1 MDIHEYQAKEILAS
15 FGVTIPRGGI
25 VYSPETA
32 ENKAREIGGS
42 KWVVKAQIHSGA
54 RGKAGGVIVCNSPL
68 EVAQATDKLLGKK
81 LVTNQTGPQGKI
93 VNRIYIEEATDIE
106 KELYLGLVFD
116 RSSESIM
123 IVASTEGG
131 MSVEEIAK
139 EKPDSIIRSKIEVAV
154 GIQDFQ
160 ARELAFGLGIEPEL
174 VRRVSE
180 TIIGCAKAFSE
191 LDATMVE
198 VNPLVISKQK
208 QILALD
214 CKMSFDNNAMFRRDK
229 VSELRDKTQEDEKE
243 VYASDRGLNYVSL
256 DGNIGNIING
266 AGLAMASMDMIKLA
280 GGEPANFLDVGGG
293 ATPEKIVKAFRLI
306 TMDKKVKVILV
317 NIFAGINRCDW
328 VAEGIVTW
336 LWGGYSVD
344 NPTLT
349 RFFTLHYLIPFLILG
364 LVVLHIWALHI
375 PGNNNPVG
383 IDIKKPSKDTVP
395 FHPYIVIKDGFALL
409 MFMIVFAFFVFYT
422 PNILGHADNYI
433 EANPL
438 VTPAHIVPEWY
449 LLPFYAILR
458 SVPDKLLGV
467 IAMLSA
473 ILILAALPWLDTSKI
488 RSAVFRP
495 LYKQF
500 YWILV
505 ADVLIL
511 GYVGA
516 MPAEGLYLLIAR
528 IATAYYFLHFLVVL
542 PILGFKERTTPVPL
556 SITEPI
562 LGGSPNLAT
571 VKKKDNLKDQ

>member
-1 MDIHEYQAKEILAS
+1 MDIHEYQAKEILSS

-25 VYSPETA
+25 VYSPENA

-54 RGKAGGVIVCNSPL
+54 RGKAGGIIVCNSPL

-81 LVTNQTGPQGKI
+81 LVTNQTGPEGKI

-123 IVASTEGG
+123 VVASTEGG

-139 EKPDSIIRSKIEVAV
+139 EKPETIIRSKIEVAV
-154 GIQDFQ
+154 GIQNFQ

-174 VRRVSE
+174 IRRASE

-256 DGNIGNIING
+256 EGNIGNIING

-328 VAEGIVTW
+328 VAEGIVQALEKIEVKVPLVIRLAGTNVEK
-336 LWGGYSVD
+336 G
-344 NPTLT
+344 NK
-349 RFFTLHYLIPFLILG
+349 ILQ
-364 LVVLHIWALHI
+364 
-375 PGNNNPVG
+375 
-383 IDIKKPSKDTVP
+383 DSK
-395 FHPYIVIKDGFALL
+395 L
-409 MFMIVFAFFVFYT
+409 
-422 PNILGHADNYI
+422 NYI
-433 EANPL
+433 EANTL
-438 VTPAHIVPEWY
+438 EDAANKAV
-449 LLPFYAILR
+449 
-458 SVPDKLLGV
+458 
-467 IAMLSA
+467 
-473 ILILAALPWLDTSKI
+473 AALK
-488 RSAVFRP
+488 
-495 LYKQF
+495 
-500 YWILV
+500 
-505 ADVLIL
+505 
-511 GYVGA
+511 
-516 MPAEGLYLLIAR
+516 
-528 IATAYYFLHFLVVL
+528 
-542 PILGFKERTTPVPL
+542 
-556 SITEPI
+556 
-562 LGGSPNLAT
+562 
-571 VKKKDNLKDQ
+571 

>member
-1 MDIHEYQAKEILAS
+1 MDIHEYQAKEILSS

-25 VYSPETA
+25 AYSPENA

-54 RGKAGGVIVCNSPL
+54 RGKAGGIIVCNSPL

-81 LVTNQTGPQGKI
+81 LVTNQTGPEGKI

-123 IVASTEGG
+123 VVASTEGG

-139 EKPDSIIRSKIEVAV
+139 EKPETIIRSKIEVAV
-154 GIQDFQ
+154 GIQNFQ
-160 ARELAFGLGIEPEL
+160 ARELAFGLGIDPEL
-174 VRRVSE
+174 ITRAAD
-180 TIIGCAKAFSE
+180 TIVGCARAFSE

-214 CKMSFDNNAMFRRDK
+214 CKMSFDNNAMFRRNK

-328 VAEGIVTW
+328 VAEGIVQALEKVEVKVPLVIRLAGTNVEK
-336 LWGGYSVD
+336 G
-344 NPTLT
+344 NK
-349 RFFTLHYLIPFLILG
+349 ILK
-364 LVVLHIWALHI
+364 
-375 PGNNNPVG
+375 
-383 IDIKKPSKDTVP
+383 DSK
-395 FHPYIVIKDGFALL
+395 I
-409 MFMIVFAFFVFYT
+409 
-422 PNILGHADNYI
+422 NYI
-433 EANPL
+433 EANTL
-438 VTPAHIVPEWY
+438 EE
-449 LLPFYAILR
+449 
-458 SVPDKLLGV
+458 
-467 IAMLSA
+467 
-473 ILILAALPWLDTSKI
+473 AANK
-488 RSAVFRP
+488 AV
-495 LYKQF
+495 
-500 YWILV
+500 
-505 ADVLIL
+505 
-511 GYVGA
+511 
-516 MPAEGLYLLIAR
+516 
-528 IATAYYFLHFLVVL
+528 AT
-542 PILGFKERTTPVPL
+542 
-556 SITEPI
+556 
-562 LGGSPNLAT
+562 
-571 VKKKDNLKDQ
+571 LK